1 VSNGLRAARL
11 SQSGCR
17 SACAELSGVTLVHD
31 PHRIS
36 VLAFVAAASGVAA
49 LMAWGDV
56 SADPW
61 TAKELMAPTALAEE
75 LRGDMVS

>member
-1 VSNGLRAARL
+1 
-11 SQSGCR
+11 
-17 SACAELSGVTLVHD
+17 LVHD